1 MKTAKNTK
9 GFTLIEL
16 MVVIVII
23 GILAAIAIP
32 KFMDA
37 SIKAKVSEIP
47 TVMAT
52 FDHAELAYLAENASL
67 STATAL
73 TDLVIDASAMT
84 GSKWFT
90 YTFTGGGAASAVY
103 SAAAKAVMGTQIT
116 ANATCQSTVGPA
128 GTILNSAATCYTK
141 YLPNFN

>member
-1 MKTAKNTK
+1 MKTAKNAK

-37 SIKAKVSEIP
+37 SVKAKVSEIP

-52 FDHAELAYLAENASL
+52 FEHAELAYLAEKASL
-67 STATAL
+67 STQTDL
-73 TDLVIDASAMT
+73 SDLVIDASAMA
-84 GSKWFT
+84 GSKWFG
-90 YTFTGGGAASAVY
+90 YTFSGGGAA
-103 SAAAKAVMGTQIT
+103 AASYTATAKNDMGSLIKSGEG
-116 ANATCQSTVGPA
+116 CQSQV
-128 GTILNSAATCYTK
+128 ATTGALSHTKNTHFDK
-141 YLPNFN
+141 YLANY